1 MSKDYFFV
9 SLFFIFMMLFG
20 NLMLLNLFLAILLK
34 FISENQGDG
43 DDDHELDGEK
53 AGSAAIEG
61 RDKSPGAGS

>member
-1 MSKDYFFV
+1 
-9 SLFFIFMMLFG
+9 MLFG